1 MPLRAES
8 MTSGLFIPKRDYGL
22 HVQNEMEQF
31 FFQAR
36 EDLVFLHSHFN
47 ESIEIE
53 RTLAEA

>member
-8 MTSGLFIPKRDYGL
+8 MITGVFIPKRDYGL

-31 FFQAR
+31 FLYPSQNLF
-36 EDLVFLHSHFN
+36 FLCSHLN

-53 RTLAEA
+53 RTLAEV

>member
-1 MPLRAES
+1 